1 MAGLYQQP
9 IPTDLDMMG
18 NELIDMSLE
27 KLELIPE
34 TVTEGRLISVNG
46 KMYYGGYVDSELK
59 WIEYLS
65 DISIEGINERFDEVN
80 AKFGEVQDTF
90 LDVENKIEERV
101 PKSPQAIQGSF
112 FKVTTNA
119 DGLVID
125 GDFNLSREDLPI
137 ETQFVYEYSIVGD
150 GNTKSWTFPIGSDVP
165 KPCLISIRDSDGY
178 EVAFTIRYT
187 TTKITLSTYSPPP
200 TGTVYSVKVLAN
212 NR

>member
-1 MAGLYQQP
+1 MAGLYQQS

-27 KLELIPE
+27 KVELLPE

-59 WIEYLS
+59 WIEYLT
-65 DISIEGINERFDEVN
+65 DKSIEGINERFNEVN
-80 AKFGEVQDTF
+80 TKFGEVQDAF
-90 LDVENKIEERV
+90 LDVDNKIEERI
-101 PKSPQAIQGSF
+101 PKSPQALQGSF
-112 FKVTTNA
+112 IKVTTNA
-119 DGLVID
+119 DGIVID

-150 GNTKSWTFPIGSDVP
+150 GNTKSWSFPIGSDIP
-165 KPCLISIRDSDGY
+165 KPCLISVRDSEGY
-178 EVAFTIRYT
+178 EVSITTKFT
-187 TTKITLSTYSPPP
+187 TTKIVLSTYSPPP